1 MERIVL
7 LAVAA
12 AWAAVLLP
20 PLLRSRLENRPGS
33 SVTDF
38 RRQLSTLQRTVPTRS
53 ITPMRSMARPLAPS
67 PMQRPGSRPST
78 GRVHGAHLGPSHLS
92 YDRGSHDRG
101 DRGSYERAESPARS
115 GRTHGEPAYTGELQR
130 RYEREQR
137 YEREHRDQR
146 DLRGDREQRY
156 EREYRYDREPARA
169 TRHAPVYRS
178 QRDAVRRRRANV
190 LFVLVMATAV
200 TLFLAAT
207 VKTSTMVY
215 AFALAFVSLC
225 GYCYKLAQLRQ
236 YEQDRTSADPHWYH
250 AA

>member
-1 MERIVL
+1 MGKIVL

-67 PMQRPGSRPST
+67 PAQRQAVRPASSRA
-78 GRVHGAHLGPSHLS
+78 HGANLGPSHLS
-92 YDRGSHDRG
+92 YDRG
-101 DRGSYERAESPARS
+101 EAPARYE
-115 GRTHGEPAYTGELQR
+115 RTHGEPAYTGELQR
-130 RYEREQR
+130 RYDREHR
-137 YEREHRDQR
+137 YEREHRDLR
-146 DLRGDREQRY
+146 DRGDLRDPRAEREHRY
-156 EREYRYDREPARA
+156 EREYRYDREPARP
-169 TRHAPVYRS
+169 TRQAPVYRS

-236 YEQDRTSADPHWYH
+236 YEQDRTSADSHWYH